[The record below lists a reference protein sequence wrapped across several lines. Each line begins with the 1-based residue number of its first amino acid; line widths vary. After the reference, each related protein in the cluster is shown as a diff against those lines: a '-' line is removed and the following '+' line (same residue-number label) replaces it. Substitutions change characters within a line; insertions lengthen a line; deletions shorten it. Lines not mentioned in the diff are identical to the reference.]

1 MLSNIKQTKY
11 LVAVMLFAIAVTAPE
26 MVFAQREQPS
36 KAVPVDR
43 ITVKFLY
50 DGHQGGVYEVIGRKQ
65 ITKVLPP
72 ANELPSTGSGVS
84 GFYYELQSAEGTV
97 LYRRIMHNPIP
108 IAVEVPEKP
117 FDATAS
123 SQEGVKLERK
133 QTIPPERIFTVLI
146 PRASAGDQLVFFSS
160 PLKSSKAAEL
170 MVSGESSDAAQ
181 EVARIALI
189 PSTIQ

>member
-11 LVAVMLFAIAVTAPE
+11 VVAAMLLAIAIAAPQL
-26 MVFAQREQPS
+26 VLAQVEQPS

-72 ANELPSTGSGVS
+72 HNELPTTGSGVS
-84 GFYYELQSAEGTV
+84 GFYYELQSVDGTV
-97 LYRRIMHNPIP
+97 LYRRIIHNPAI
-108 IAVEVPEKP
+108 IAVEVSEKP
-117 FDATAS
+117 LDATAP
-123 SQEGVKLERK
+123 SQEGVELERK

-160 PLKSSKAAEL
+160 PLQSSKSTEF
-170 MVSGESSDAAQ
+170 MVSVESSDAAQ
-181 EVARIALI
+181 EVARITLI
-189 PSTIQ
+189 PSKIQ

>member
-11 LVAVMLFAIAVTAPE
+11 VVAAMLLAIAVVAPRL
-26 MVFAQREQPS
+26 VLAQREQPG

-50 DGHQGGVYEVIGRKQ
+50 DGHQGGVYEVIDIKQ

-72 ANELPSTGSGVS
+72 SNELPTTGSGVS
-84 GFYYELQSAEGTV
+84 GFYYELQSADGTV
-97 LYRRIMHNPIP
+97 LYRRVIHNPIP

-117 FDATAS
+117 LDTRAS
-123 SQEGVKLERK
+123 DQEGVAIERK

-146 PRASAGDQLVFFSS
+146 PRASAGDQLVIFSS
-160 PLKSSKAAEL
+160 PLQSSRGAEL
-170 MVSGESSDAAQ
+170 MVSAESSDAAQ
-181 EVARIALI
+181 QVARITLVPQNI
-189 PSTIQ
+189 K

>member
-11 LVAVMLFAIAVTAPE
+11 LVAAMLLAIAVAAPQL
-26 MVFAQREQPS
+26 VLAQGEQPS
-36 KAVPVDR
+36 KAIPVDR

-50 DGHQGGVYEVIGRKQ
+50 DGHQGGVYEVVGRKQ

-72 ANELPSTGSGVS
+72 SNELPTTGSGVS
-84 GFYYELQSAEGTV
+84 GFYYELQSANGTV
-97 LYRRIMHNPIP
+97 LYRRIIHNPIP

-117 FDATAS
+117 LDAKVS
-123 SQEGVKLERK
+123 SQEGVKIERK

-160 PLKSSKAAEL
+160 PLQSSEAAEL
-170 MVSGESSDAAQ
+170 MMSSESSDAAQ

-189 PSTIQ
+189 P